1 MARGLPQ
8 RMAGKQQEIL
18 DIDCTHPSFGRVKGP
33 TYTAAHVSML
43 LILPVKVLTCK
54 ILRSLRKAW
63 VDIGLS
69 STDICR

>member
-1 MARGLPQ
+1 MDCLNAWLENNKRFLTLIAHILP
-8 RMAGKQQEIL
+8 
-18 DIDCTHPSFGRVKGP
+18 FGRVKGP

-54 ILRSLRKAW
+54 ILSCLRKAW